1 MYVKTSVGKHMTQ
14 SRTGNFYRHYTGK
27 GIRVQA
33 DTEQSITVGHI
44 NNVDIVFKQKQDTL
58 WF

>member
-1 MYVKTSVGKHMTQ
+1 MHVKTGVGKHMTQ

-44 NNVDIVFKQKQDTL
+44 HNLDIVFRQ
-58 WF
+58 